1 MTDSKWEKVVKY
13 TIWGLIVILT
23 IILLSGCTTEK
34 KLLRQRVKQ
43 DSSTITELQ
52 QQVKL
57 TKQEN
62 TRLESELRQAQYSGV
77 IFDSTPCPPVNPP
90 AIHVDSSCNVDS
102 VKNDLQAYY
111 SSLWQN
117 KVKVLANGT
126 IEAQGRLK
134 SAIYTNTLLQKVI
147 SERQSRIDSFSSAL
161 AKEKQN
167 IKTVEV
173 VKDKWKKTAFPWWW
187 LALAFIAGAVVW
199 HRFGYQIKLLLKH
212 FTTKW
217 KT

>member
-1 MTDSKWEKVVKY
+1 MSRKY
-13 TIWGLIVILT
+13 LIVCVAIA
-23 IILLSGCTTEK
+23 ILLSGCGTEK

-52 QQVKL
+52 TEVKL

-62 TRLESELRQAQYSGV
+62 SRLESELKQAQYASV

-90 AIHVDSSCNVDS
+90 AIYVDSRCNVDS
-102 VKNDLQAYY
+102 VKNSLQTYY
-111 SSLWQN
+111 STLWQN
-117 KVKVLANGT
+117 RVKVLSDGT

-134 SAIYTNTLLQKVI
+134 SATYTNTLLHKVI
-147 SERQSRIDSFSSAL
+147 SERDIRIDSFSSAL

-167 IKTVEV
+167 KKTVEI
-173 VKDKWKKTAFPWWW
+173 VKDKWKKTAFPWW
-187 LALAFIAGAVVW
+187 LLIAAAVFGYIIHW
-199 HRFGYQIKLLLKH
+199 RFGYQLKLFVKH

-217 KT
+217 K